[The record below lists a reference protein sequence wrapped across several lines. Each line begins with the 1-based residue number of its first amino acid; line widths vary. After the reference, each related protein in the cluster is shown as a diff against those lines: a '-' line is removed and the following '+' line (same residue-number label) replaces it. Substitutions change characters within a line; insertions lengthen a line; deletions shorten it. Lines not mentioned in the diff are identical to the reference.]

1 MADISDIIA
10 SVTRG
15 QLGSSAQDEEQQRQH
30 DLQLLTRAWVAERTA
45 PELLP
50 YPTKLMERIMGRIR
64 AQVYSRVQQH
74 CKQKIEHIEDATAR
88 MDAGSS
94 FGLIIIQ
101 TELERFK
108 FLVRSLLRSR
118 ISKID
123 AHTLHILSQ
132 HDPSYR
138 TDSQT
143 QREEPQDR
151 EKPLLSESEA
161 RYAATHTALLE
172 RHYSSLFLSSFPP
185 KLRRMDDRA
194 GAGGVGMVEG
204 PDLNAAVFVRCLGRW
219 QGKSGTRRPQRS
231 YELNDE
237 DEDMNGVD
245 SNNLYEPVEVSCG
258 HTGRTEEQ
266 DDSLSGGPRIYTEE
280 RRETM
285 HRGDIWIVRWSS
297 VREAVSRG
305 ECELI

>member
-64 AQVYSRVQQH
+64 AQ
-74 CKQKIEHIEDATAR
+74 
-88 MDAGSS
+88 
-94 FGLIIIQ
+94 
-101 TELERFK
+101 
-108 FLVRSLLRSR
+108 
-118 ISKID
+118 ID

-132 HDPSYR
+132 HDPSYI

-219 QGKSGTRRPQRS
+219 RGKSGTRRPQRS

-237 DEDMNGVD
+237 DEDMNGMD
-245 SNNLYEPVEVSCG
+245 GNNRYEPVEVSCG
-258 HTGRTEEQ
+258 HTGRAEEQ
-266 DDSLSGGPRIYTEE
+266 EDSLSGGPRTYTEE